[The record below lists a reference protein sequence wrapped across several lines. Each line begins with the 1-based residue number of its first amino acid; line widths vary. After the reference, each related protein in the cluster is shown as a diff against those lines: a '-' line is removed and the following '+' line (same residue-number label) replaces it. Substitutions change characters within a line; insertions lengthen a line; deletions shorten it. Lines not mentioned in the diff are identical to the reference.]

1 MSKLYV
7 TTTQNVKLFFTP
19 ASVGDRMLAYTVD
32 LLIKIAYVFIV
43 VMVYVYVG
51 SIGSILD
58 GHDWLSIALFSLF
71 MLPVVFY
78 TLVSETLMEGQT
90 FGKKLIKIKV
100 IKIDGFQAGFIDYLT
115 RWIFAI
121 VDIYIG
127 YVPGL
132 ISMVVTTHTRR
143 LGDLAAGT
151 AVISEKSKYDI
162 SHTILVDVDDSY
174 KPHFAQHQVI
184 LFSDNDIR
192 IIKENA
198 DIAFAQ
204 VNYSI
209 MEKLA
214 RKIES
219 VMNIQNPFKT
229 ERELINT
236 VLKDYDFHT
245 GK

>member
-1 MSKLYV
+1 
-7 TTTQNVKLFFTP
+7 
-19 ASVGDRMLAYTVD
+19 
-32 LLIKIAYVFIV
+32 
-43 VMVYVYVG
+43 
-51 SIGSILD
+51 
-58 GHDWLSIALFSLF
+58 

-121 VDIYIG
+121 VDIYVS

-132 ISMVVTTHTRR
+132 ISMVVTTHARR

-162 SHTILVDVDDSY
+162 LHTILMDVDDSY
-174 KPHFAQHQVI
+174 KPYFAQHQVI

-236 VLKDYDFHT
+236 LLKDYDYHT